1 VIETTGYSCPILLLV
16 TPPGLLLPFPLGH
29 RTQGRD
35 RRDPMG
41 KGLQEVGVSVAG
53 LWSCHLPGSVR
64 EALLPIVPPTDFSPL
79 SGGQWSY
86 LDLPRVLATPSPG
99 LLA

>member
-1 VIETTGYSCPILLLV
+1 
-16 TPPGLLLPFPLGH
+16 
-29 RTQGRD
+29 
-35 RRDPMG
+35 M
-41 KGLQEVGVSVAG
+41 AG

-64 EALLPIVPPTDFSPL
+64 EALLPIVAPTDFSPL

-99 LLA
+99 LLALERAADASGPTNTSIHSLI